1 MKRVLLILALAAF
14 ALTDATA
21 QKKIPETVNLLPN
34 ATRRVEII
42 LPQVNGLNVYKADL
56 HTHSIYSDA
65 DLTPEQRVQEAWL
78 DGLDIFSMTDH
89 VEYRRHEPTMLKF
102 LKGYTGGE
110 AKKAINYNVI
120 RKPAT
125 EEGILADLN
134 IPTQLAQKA
143 AKAYGDAMLII
154 PGCEITREP
163 KTIGHFNAL
172 FTTDNNAIFDNDP
185 LQSLRNARKQGALIT
200 QNHPGWSRK
209 SCDITEFEQK
219 AFDEGLID
227 GVEIMNGV
235 SFYPKAMDRCT
246 EKNLYMLGCTDVHRL
261 TSVYRSSGVFRTM
274 TFIFAK
280 ENTLKAVRKALEKG
294 MTLAYSAGNIAGRAD
309 LLQDFFK
316 ASVSC
321 KYLAKNKKGVST
333 YALTNTTSI
342 AYKLRIGK
350 GVHELPPFQTITISV
365 GKDKDGKEK
374 DVTFYVANMWEVG
387 YKNPKII
394 YKASATK

>member
-1 MKRVLLILALAAF
+1 MKRLFLALALVAF
-14 ALTDATA
+14 AITNAAA
-21 QKKIPETVNLLPN
+21 QKKIPETVNLLSN
-34 ATRRVEII
+34 STRRVEII

-56 HTHSIYSDA
+56 HSHSIYSDA

-89 VEYRRHEPTMLKF
+89 VEYRRHEPNMLKF
-102 LKGYTGGE
+102 LKGYTDG
-110 AKKAINYNVI
+110 KVQKPINYNVI
-120 RKPAT
+120 RKAAT
-125 EEGILADLN
+125 EEGIKADLN
-134 IPTQLAQKA
+134 LPTQLAQKA

-172 FTTDNNAIFDNDP
+172 FTTDNNAIYDVDP
-185 LQSLRNARKQGALIT
+185 MQSLRNARKQGALIT

-209 SCDITEFEQK
+209 NCNITEFEQA

-235 SFYPKAMDRCT
+235 SFYPKAMQRCID
-246 EKNLYMLGCTDVHRL
+246 KKLYMLACTDIHRL
-261 TSVYRSSGVFRTM
+261 TSTYRACGVFRTM
-274 TFIFAK
+274 TLIFAK
-280 ENTLKAVRKALEKG
+280 ENTLKSIRKALEKR
-294 MTLAYSAGNIAGRAD
+294 MTLAYCAGNIAGEAK

-321 KYLAKNKKGVST
+321 KLLARGKKGAS

-342 AYKLRIGK
+342 GYKLRVGK
-350 GVHELPPFQTITISV
+350 STMELPPFQTITISV

-374 DVTFYVANMWEVG
+374 DVVFHVANMWEVG
-387 YKNPKII
+387 YKNPKIV
-394 YKASATK
+394 YKAAK

>member
-1 MKRVLLILALAAF
+1 MKRLFLALALVAF
-14 ALTDATA
+14 AITNAAA
-21 QKKIPETVNLLPN
+21 QKKIPETVNLLSN
-34 ATRRVEII
+34 STRRVEII

-56 HTHSIYSDA
+56 HSHSIYSDA

-89 VEYRRHEPTMLKF
+89 VEYRRHEPNMLKF
-102 LKGYTGGE
+102 LKGYTDG
-110 AKKAINYNVI
+110 KVQKPINYNVI
-120 RKPAT
+120 RKAAT
-125 EEGILADLN
+125 EEGIKADLN
-134 IPTQLAQKA
+134 LPTQLAQKA
-143 AKAYGDAMLII
+143 AKAYGNAMLII

-172 FTTDNNAIFDNDP
+172 FTTDNNAIYDVDP
-185 LQSLRNARKQGALIT
+185 MQSLRNARKQGALIT

-209 SCDITEFEQK
+209 NCNITEFEQA

-235 SFYPKAMDRCT
+235 SFYPKAMQRCID
-246 EKNLYMLGCTDVHRL
+246 KKLYMLACTDIHRL
-261 TSVYRSSGVFRTM
+261 TSTYRACGVFRTM
-274 TFIFAK
+274 TLIFAK
-280 ENTLKAVRKALEKG
+280 ENTLKSIRKALEKR
-294 MTLAYSAGNIAGRAD
+294 MTLAYCAGNIAGEAK

-321 KYLAKNKKGVST
+321 KLLARGKKGAS

-342 AYKLRIGK
+342 GYKLRVGK
-350 GVHELPPFQTITISV
+350 STMELPPFQTITISV

-374 DVTFYVANMWEVG
+374 DVVFHVANMWEVG
-387 YKNPKII
+387 YKNPKIV
-394 YKASATK
+394 YKAAK

>member
-1 MKRVLLILALAAF
+1 MKRLFLALALAAF
-14 ALTDATA
+14 AITNAAA
-21 QKKIPETVNLLPN
+21 QKKIPETVNLLSN
-34 ATRRVEII
+34 STRRVEII

-56 HTHSIYSDA
+56 HSHSIYSDA

-89 VEYRRHEPTMLKF
+89 VEYRRHEPNMLKF
-102 LKGYTGGE
+102 LKGYTDG
-110 AKKAINYNVI
+110 KVQKPINYNVI
-120 RKPAT
+120 RKAAT
-125 EEGILADLN
+125 EEGIKADLN
-134 IPTQLAQKA
+134 LPTQLAQKA

-172 FTTDNNAIFDNDP
+172 FTTDNNAIYDVDP
-185 LQSLRNARKQGALIT
+185 MQSLRNARKQGALIT

-209 SCDITEFEQK
+209 SCNITEFEQA

-235 SFYPKAMDRCT
+235 SFYPKAMQRCID
-246 EKNLYMLGCTDVHRL
+246 KKLYMLACTDIHRL
-261 TSVYRSSGVFRTM
+261 TSTYRACGVFRTM
-274 TFIFAK
+274 TLIFAK
-280 ENTLKAVRKALEKG
+280 ENTLKSIRKALEKR
-294 MTLAYSAGNIAGRAD
+294 MTLAYCAGNIAGEAK

-321 KYLAKNKKGVST
+321 KLLARGKKGAS

-342 AYKLRIGK
+342 GYKLRVGK
-350 GVHELPPFQTITISV
+350 STMELPPFQTITITV

-374 DVTFYVANMWEVG
+374 DVVFHVANMWEVG
-387 YKNPKII
+387 YKNPKIV
-394 YKASATK
+394 YKAAK